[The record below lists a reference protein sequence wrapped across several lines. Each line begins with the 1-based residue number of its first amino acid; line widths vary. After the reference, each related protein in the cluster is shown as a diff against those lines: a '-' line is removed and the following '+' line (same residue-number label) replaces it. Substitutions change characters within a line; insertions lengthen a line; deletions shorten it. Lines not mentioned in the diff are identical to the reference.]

1 MYGMDKEKSCG
12 CIILKDGKVLLIGAR
27 DDNDKLF
34 WSFPKGHQE
43 DRETDIETALRE
55 TKEEVGLD
63 VEIID
68 KAPIKTWHLVHGGT
82 VRKEVLL
89 FVAKPLNDEIK
100 RQDDEVERAEW
111 VKISE
116 AGKYFDNYYSGVW
129 EEFLSRKVWK

>member
-1 MYGMDKEKSCG
+1 MG
-12 CIILKDGKVLLIGAR
+12 R
-27 DDNDKLF
+27 
-34 WSFPKGHQE
+34 Q
-43 DRETDIETALRE
+43 TLRPRF
-55 TKEEVGLD
+55 VN

-68 KAPIKTWHLVHGGT
+68 EAPIKTWHLVHGGT

-100 RQDDEVERAEW
+100 RQDDEVERVEW

-116 AGKYFDNYYSGVW
+116 ACKYFDNYYSGVW